1 VLKKNISKE
10 RNKKTLARSSGQRK
24 SCDRILIVTEGTKT
38 EPNYFN
44 DMRKD
49 YKLPTASVCICP
61 SSSGTA
67 PRNVVEYAEQLF
79 LKGNQHKGLAARAF
93 EQVYAV
99 FDRDNHDTYAEA
111 IKKAK
116 NLNKKH
122 ANDIKQQVKFAAIPS
137 NPCFELWLLLHFM
150 DVSSPLTSTEVMKQ
164 IKKQIPGYDKSR
176 GDIFQLIASQLDQ
189 ACKRAD
195 RLIESNSAD
204 NGQYPYTYV
213 HNLVKVLLELKK

>member
-1 VLKKNISKE
+1 MLKNISKE
-10 RNKKTLARSSGQRK
+10 RSRKTLARSYGQRK

-49 YKLPTASVCICP
+49 YKLPTTNVCICH

-67 PRNVVEYAEQLF
+67 PRNVIEYAEQLF

-111 IKKAK
+111 IEKAK
-116 NLNKKH
+116 NLDKKH
-122 ANDIKQQVKFAAIPS
+122 SNDIKQQVKFAAIPS
-137 NPCFELWLLLHFM
+137 NPCFELWLLIHFV
-150 DVSSPLTSTEVMKQ
+150 DISALLTSSEVMKQ
-164 IKKQIPGYDKSR
+164 VKKHIPEYDKS
-176 GDIFQLIASQLDQ
+176 GEGIFQLIAPHLDQ

-195 RLIESNSAD
+195 RLIQSNSVD
-204 NGQYPYTYV
+204 NDQYPYTYV
-213 HNLVKVLLELKK
+213 HNLVKLLIELKK